1 MYSMILC
8 VVADSA
14 VKDIKS
20 LPECDIALFGFK
32 GLGEVN
38 YESELK
44 GITEKFEDAARL
56 SKTAGCGVLC
66 GCKTVSRGV
75 LRKSVA
81 VADRGKLLG
90 ISDMN
95 HVIDCEDYK
104 SGAGLGFYTVG
115 GCKVGLC
122 IENDL
127 LFPDGIKALSMCGC
141 NLIVALS
148 EELKDNIPP
157 LLIRS
162 YSYLYGVP
170 IIMCAGNVSFFS
182 ETNGAIASS
191 ARPLSLFEVTPKN
204 RYRVITTRTKGLAG
218 DTKADY

>member
-1 MYSMILC
+1 MILC
-8 VVADSA
+8 VAADTA
-14 VKDIKS
+14 VKDVKN
-20 LPECDIALFGFK
+20 LPECDIALFGFG
-32 GLGEVN
+32 GLGEVS
-38 YESELK
+38 YENELK
-44 GITEKFEDAARL
+44 GVTDKFEDAARL
-56 SKTAGCGVLC
+56 SKIAGCGVLS

-81 VADRGKLLG
+81 AADRGKLLG

-95 HVIDCEDYK
+95 HIIDCEDYK

-127 LFPDGIKALSMCGC
+127 YFPDGIKALSMCGC
-141 NLIVALS
+141 NLIVAVM

-170 IIMCAGNVSFFS
+170 IIMCAGRVAFFT
-182 ETNGAIASS
+182 ETNGEIASS
-191 ARPLSLFEVTPKN
+191 SRPLTLFEVTPKN
-204 RYRVITTRTKGLAG
+204 RYRVITTRVKGLNG
-218 DTKADY
+218 DMRADY